1 MVMTYDVQLSVIDP
15 RTYKATTQLCVM
27 TLDYAPDYED
37 IVTEF
42 FRRWDKADKYDI
54 CYAIGV
60 ESMNLHDNK
69 N

>member
-1 MVMTYDVQLSVIDP
+1 MTYDVQLSIVDP
-15 RTYKATTQLCVM
+15 RTCKAIKQPFVVSLNYV
-27 TLDYAPDYED
+27 PDYED
-37 IVTEF
+37 IVNEF
-42 FRRWDKADKYDI
+42 FRQWDNKDKYRI

>member
-1 MVMTYDVQLSVIDP
+1 MTYDVELIVIDP
-15 RTYKATTQLCVM
+15 RNYKATRQLCVIS
-27 TLDYAPDYED
+27 LDYAPDYED
-37 IVTEF
+37 IVIEF
-42 FRRWDKADKYDI
+42 FRRWDKADKYDV